1 MGSGPSQSR
10 IRVAACEALDPPAV
24 SVIEMSFFESGSDK
38 CASEDRARF
47 LAKRTTSMPSLSM
60 LHLTDCCI
68 CVCLAH
74 KVCSTVTT
82 GRNSMRIGSN
92 SVKVRH
98 VDEYAT
104 A

>member
-38 CASEDRARF
+38 CAS
-47 LAKRTTSMPSLSM
+47 AKRTSSMPSLSM

-82 GRNSMRIGSN
+82 GRNSMHIGSN